1 MSISAIAAVDAN
13 FGIGY
18 SNELLFRIPE
28 DMKFFKETTMG
39 HNVIMGRK
47 TYESIGSK
55 PLKNRFNYVITS
67 DRSKFILKD
76 NLRITSLEL
85 VKNILTSANDNED
98 YFIIG
103 GESIYKQLLKY
114 CDTLYL
120 TVYSKSFDNVDSYF
134 PNPIKAGFTQRKII
148 KADFIDFIPF
158 AITEWNKK

>member
-1 MSISAIAAVDAN
+1 MSISAIAAIDAN

-18 SNELLFRIPE
+18 NNELLFRIPE
-28 DMKFFKETTMG
+28 DMKFFKETTTG

-47 TYESIGSK
+47 TFESIGSK

-67 DRSKFILKD
+67 DKSKFILKD

-85 VKNILTSANDNED
+85 VESILFSAKDDED

-114 CDTLYL
+114 CNTLYL
-120 TVYSKSFDNVDSYF
+120 TVFSKSFDNVDSYF
-134 PNPIKAGFTQRKII
+134 PNPIKAGFKQKKMI
-148 KADFIDFIPF
+148 KADFVEFTPY
-158 AITEWNKK
+158 AITEWERV

>member
-18 SNELLFRIPE
+18 NNELLFRIPE
-28 DMKFFKETTMG
+28 DMKFFKETTTG

-47 TYESIGSK
+47 TFESIGSK

-67 DRSKFILKD
+67 DKSRFILKD
-76 NLRITSLEL
+76 DLRITSLEL
-85 VKNILTSANDNED
+85 IESILSSAKDDED

-120 TVYSKSFDNVDSYF
+120 TVFSKEFGHSR
-134 PNPIKAGFTQRKII
+134 AGFIGVVEFVQASKKGKQEPCKIHRG
-148 KADFIDFIPF
+148 K
-158 AITEWNKK
+158 N